1 MLDKIRDI
9 LRYELESNFEALKR
23 LDNWIYIIS
32 VFALLF
38 AILANY
44 TWVVIC
50 LFIVVILQMK
60 RDYDS
65 GEVINHIRKKRQ
77 ERLNKQ
83 FKEES
88 IAVEEKKSEKIDI
101 EKPMLVI
108 QEDRPDEKNV
118 EDENEEDY

>member
-88 IAVEEKKSEKIDI
+88 IAVEEKKSENTILQKQIKGEI
-101 EKPMLVI
+101 VL
-108 QEDRPDEKNV
+108 
-118 EDENEEDY
+118 